1 MTDIRQ
7 QIVAQLDAYST
18 LEGLKAAVREWINT
32 SDASLDTL
40 KKVLETHLDED
51 YDLNSEDWQQLQKQ
65 DLTFISDDA
74 TREEDMRR
82 LQRYR
87 ETGDGIPHEQV
98 AAWLASI
105 GTDNESPCPR

>member
-7 QIVAQLDAYST
+7 QIVTQLDAYST
-18 LEGLKAAVREWINT
+18 LEALKVAVREWVNT
-32 SDASLDTL
+32 SDGSLDTL

-51 YDLNSEDWQQLQKQ
+51 YNLSNEDWQQLQKQ

-87 ETGDGIPHEQV
+87 
-98 AAWLASI
+98 ARLSI
-105 GTDNESPCPR
+105 